1 MLTSH
6 HSINDMLQ
14 SPSLLKTL
22 WFRSANVTSETLA
35 SDARVRQVGLIYS
48 VYRFVISGFL
58 MLSSYS
64 VIKGSMLAGGLPT
77 LVESIIIS
85 IYLILSLFLL
95 TLFYFIPTGMRWQ
108 LFLGFFVDIIFL
120 TAYAIHGSISNLQI
134 VLLYMIVVA
143 SSFILLSL
151 SQAATVVIASV
162 VAVIYQQVFFAI
174 AEKNI
179 HLTFGD
185 TLLLSI
191 CLVAVAFL
199 SWSASQRLMMAE
211 ESAIRHAQELEKLN
225 IINDIVVKN
234 MVNGVLVID

>member
-143 SSFILLSL
+143 SSFILLC
-151 SQAATVVIASV
+151 
-162 VAVIYQQVFFAI
+162 
-174 AEKNI
+174 N
-179 HLTFGD
+179 
-185 TLLLSI
+185 
-191 CLVAVAFL
+191 
-199 SWSASQRLMMAE
+199 
-211 ESAIRHAQELEKLN
+211 AQPQSRP
-225 IINDIVVKN
+225 
-234 MVNGVLVID
+234 